1 MNAISKYKDLVN
13 DSYKLSSP
21 LLLDSALQQIS
32 KEKSALDLALSESGD
47 VKVPIVGDFSAGKS
61 SLLNAFIG
69 NGELLP
75 VDITPETAVAYEL
88 YYGVDEHVEL
98 FRDGN
103 KVEERP
109 LREIKLLSTRPG
121 DIVKTYIKSDKIKE
135 LELRGITLV
144 DMPGIDSGIKE
155 HNDAILNYI
164 NKGTAFVLLVD
175 CAGGSLRQS
184 TIAFISELAK
194 YNLKPA
200 VILSKCDKKPASQME
215 EIVDYVSF
223 QARKA
228 IGSDTYVGKISAHD
242 NDIAGFTDYL
252 AKLDVQQLVSSKFMG
267 RVSGFVGQQIS
278 ALKSQAQI
286 YSADIANVEEQVQ
299 ALSVQKVNA
308 ENAINNAHVGDTPEK
323 STQDVLDLVQANLLS
338 HTAEIAQMTIDKEDA
353 SNINARILNYIR
365 PVIILAFREEGEQ
378 YASAMNTVV
387 DNVSTALQNNLTI
400 DGNMFDNLVDGFRE
414 EIVGGVSIA
423 ADVLMAQ
430 PFFLG
435 KALGFVLQF
444 LGDKVPDVIKWFLGK
459 SDEDVLA
466 EVEEK
471 VRKTIIP
478 QIIERL
484 RPNILEQITA
494 QQQRIRENLSGNVA
508 SAIGNI
514 QDSVMASGENADK
527 EALKTKVLEI
537 ERCVEKLEKIKAS
550 I

>member
-1 MNAISKYKDLVN
+1 MNAINRYKDIVEE
-13 DSYKLSSP
+13 SFQLSSP
-21 LLLDSALQQIS
+21 LLLSTSLQQVSQEKREIISALM
-32 KEKSALDLALSESGD
+32 ESGS

-61 SLLNAFIG
+61 SLLNAFVG
-69 NGELLP
+69 QGELLP

-88 YYGVDEHVEL
+88 YYGIDEHVDLYRE
-98 FRDGN
+98 N
-103 KVEERP
+103 AKIEECK
-109 LREIKLLSTRPG
+109 LTDIKKLSTRPG
-121 DIVKTYIKSDKIKE
+121 DIAKVYIKSDKIKE

-184 TIAFISELAK
+184 TLAFISELAK

-228 IGSDTYVGKISAHD
+228 IGSETYVGKISAHD

-286 YSADIANVEEQVQ
+286 YSADIANVEEQVN
-299 ALSVQKVNA
+299 ALAAQKVNA

-323 STQDVLDLVQANLLS
+323 STQDVLDLVQASLLS
-338 HTAEIAQMTIDKEDA
+338 HTADIAQMTIDKEDA
-353 SNINARILNYIR
+353 SAINARILNYIR
-365 PVIILAFREEGEQ
+365 PVIVLAFREEGEQ

-400 DGNMFDNLVDGFRE
+400 DGNIFDSLVEDFRE
-414 EIVGGVSIA
+414 DIIGGVAIA
-423 ADVLMAQ
+423 ADVLMAMPNIFAQ
-430 PFFLG
+430 
-435 KALGFVLQF
+435 ALGFVLQF
-444 LGDKVPDVIKWFLGK
+444 LGDKVPDVIRWFLGK
-459 SDEDVLA
+459 SDEDALI

-471 VRKTIIP
+471 IRKTIIP
-478 QIIERL
+478 QILERL

-508 SAIGNI
+508 SAIGNL

-527 EALKTKVLEI
+527 EALKVKVLEI

>member
-1 MNAISKYKDLVN
+1 MNLINKYKGIVD
-13 DSYKLSSP
+13 DSYQLSSP
-21 LLLDSALQQIS
+21 LLLDTALQQIS
-32 KEKSALDLALSESGD
+32 KEKNTLDSTLSESGD

-69 NGELLP
+69 AGELLP

-88 YYGVDEHVEL
+88 YYGIDEHVDLYRE
-98 FRDGN
+98 GT
-103 KVEERP
+103 KIEERP
-109 LREIKLLSTRPG
+109 LAEIKQLSTRPG
-121 DIVKTYIKSDKIKE
+121 DIAKVYVKAGKIKD

-200 VILSKCDKKPASQME
+200 VILSKCDKKPAAQME
-215 EIVDYVSF
+215 EIVEYVSF

-228 IGSDTYVGKISAHD
+228 LGSETYVGKISVHD

-252 AKLDVQQLVSSKFMG
+252 AKLDVDQLISSKYAG
-267 RVSGFVGQQIS
+267 RVGGFISQQIS

-286 YSADIANVEEQVQ
+286 YSADIANAEEQVKML
-299 ALSVQKVNA
+299 ATQKVEA
-308 ENAINNAHVGDTPEK
+308 QNAINNAHVGDTPEK
-323 STQDVLDLVQANLLS
+323 STQDVLDLVEVSLLS
-338 HTAEIAQMTIDKEDA
+338 HSTEIAQMAIDKED
-353 SNINARILNYIR
+353 SSVINARILNYIR
-365 PVIILAFREEGEQ
+365 PVIVLAFREEGEQ

-387 DNVSTALQNNLTI
+387 DKVSTALQNNLTI
-400 DGNMFDNLVDGFRE
+400 DGNLFDNLVEGFRD
-414 EIVGGVSIA
+414 EIVGGVSVA
-423 ADVLMAQ
+423 ADVLMAMPNVFAQ
-430 PFFLG
+430 
-435 KALGFVLQF
+435 ALGWVLQL

-459 SDEDVLA
+459 SDEDALL

-471 VRKTIIP
+471 VKATIIP

-494 QQQRIRENLSGNVA
+494 QQQRIRENMNSNVA
-508 SAIGNI
+508 SAIGNL
-514 QDSVMASGENADK
+514 QDSVMASAENGDK
-527 EALKTKVLEI
+527 EALKAKVMEI
-537 ERCVEKLEKIKAS
+537 EKCVEKLETLKAS

>member
-1 MNAISKYKDLVN
+1 MNTISKYKGLVN
-13 DSYKLSSP
+13 DSYQLSST
-21 LLLDSALQQIS
+21 LLLETALQQIS
-32 KEKSALDLALSESGD
+32 NDKNSLDLALSESGD

-103 KVEERP
+103 KIEERP
-109 LREIKLLSTRPG
+109 LIEIKLLSTRPG

-215 EIVDYVSF
+215 EIMEYVSF
-223 QARKA
+223 QVRKA
-228 IGSDTYVGKISAHD
+228 LGSETYVGKISAHND
-242 NDIAGFTDYL
+242 DIAGFTDYL
-252 AKLDVQQLVSSKFMG
+252 AKLDVQQLISSKFAA
-267 RVSGFVGQQIS
+267 RVFGFISQQIS

-286 YSADIANVEEQVQ
+286 FSADIANVEEQVN
-299 ALSVQKVNA
+299 ALAAQKVNA

-323 STQDVLDLVQANLLS
+323 STQDVLDLVQASLFTHS
-338 HTAEIAQMTIDKEDA
+338 TEIAQMAIDKED
-353 SNINARILNYIR
+353 SSEINARILNYIR
-365 PVIILAFREEGEQ
+365 PVIVLAFREEGEQ

-400 DGNMFDNLVDGFRE
+400 DGNMFDNLVDGFRD
-414 EIVGGVSIA
+414 EIVGGVSVA
-423 ADVLMAQ
+423 AEVLMAMPNVFAQ
-430 PFFLG
+430 
-435 KALGFVLQF
+435 ALGWVLQF
-444 LGDKVPDVIKWFLGK
+444 LGDKVPDVIKWIFGK
-459 SDEDVLA
+459 SDEDALLD
-466 EVEEK
+466 VEDK
-471 VRKTIIP
+471 VKTSIIP

-494 QQQRIRENLSGNVA
+494 QQKRIRENVSSNVA
-508 SAIGNI
+508 SAIGNL
-514 QDSVMASGENADK
+514 QDSVMASGESADK
-527 EALKTKVLEI
+527 EALKAKVAEI
-537 ERCVEKLEKIKAS
+537 GVCIEKLEKIKAS